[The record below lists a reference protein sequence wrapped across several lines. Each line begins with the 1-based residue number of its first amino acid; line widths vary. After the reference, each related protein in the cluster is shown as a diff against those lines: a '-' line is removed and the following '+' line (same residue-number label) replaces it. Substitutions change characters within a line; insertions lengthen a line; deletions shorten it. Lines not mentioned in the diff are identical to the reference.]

1 MDSEIEREEG
11 IEMTK
16 RYEVTMNSS
25 VGGLLETLNE
35 MKYVDCYREHCRDGK
50 MMIVVEFPPAS
61 EDEIDEVVR
70 WYE

>member
-1 MDSEIEREEG
+1 
-11 IEMTK
+11 MTK

-25 VGGLLETLNE
+25 VGGLLEELNE
-35 MKYVDCYREHCRDGK
+35 MKYGQCYREHGRNGK

>member
-1 MDSEIEREEG
+1 
-11 IEMTK
+11 
-16 RYEVTMNSS
+16 MNSS
-25 VGGLLETLNE
+25 VGGLLEELNE
-35 MKYVDCYREHCRDGK
+35 MKYVQCYREHCRNGK